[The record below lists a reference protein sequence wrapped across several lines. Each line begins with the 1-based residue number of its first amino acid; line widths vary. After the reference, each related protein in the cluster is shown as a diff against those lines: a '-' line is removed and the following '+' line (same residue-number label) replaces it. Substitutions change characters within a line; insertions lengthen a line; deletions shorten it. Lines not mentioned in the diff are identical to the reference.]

1 MTDMAFLMQACT
13 LLINILAFPLYMAE
27 VFGLYKLYKRIFP
40 AFMYKMSISYNK
52 IMKDKK
58 RELFSSLTKFYPPNG
73 PLCLLEVG
81 CGSGAN
87 FEHYPT
93 GCKVT
98 CTDSNPYFQD
108 YLKMSMAKND
118 HLLYDSFVV
127 ASGEDLRAVEDNS
140 IDVVVCTLVLCSV
153 DNPSKVLQEARRVLR
168 PGGAFFFME
177 HVVAD
182 PSSWRYFFQ
191 HVLQPIWYYCGDR
204 CELTRTTWQHLEA
217 AGFSDLQLHHIQAPL
232 NSLITPHIIGYA
244 VK

>member
-1 MTDMAFLMQACT
+1 MYHFYLGLFLPIYYCDFFPKISVFNKT
-13 LLINILAFPLYMAE
+13 LELCVDISRPSKIKQETGGCLA
-27 VFGLYKLYKRIFP
+27 G
-40 AFMYKMSISYNK
+40 
-52 IMKDKK
+52 
-58 RELFSSLTKFYPPNG
+58 LTKFYPPNG

-93 GCKVT
+93 
-98 CTDSNPYFQD
+98 D

-140 IDVVVCTLVLCSV
+140 IDVVVCTLVLCS
-153 DNPSKVLQEARRVLR
+153 ARRVLR
-168 PGGAFFFME
+168 RDFFFYFFNFLQGGAFFFME

-182 PSSWRYFFQ
+182 PSSWRYFF
-191 HVLQPIWYYCGDR
+191 HLIVCCRYYCGDR

-217 AGFSDLQLHHIQAPL
+217 DGFSGLAAFITSRLH
-232 NSLITPHIIGYA
+232 
-244 VK
+244 